1 MMRVGQRPAPAGA
14 LVASAALHAV
24 VVGLAVLFA
33 LPFAWMLTTSLKAEW
48 QVFSVPPVWI
58 PDPVLLENYPS
69 ALLTMNFPLYLK
81 NTLVIA
87 CGSVV
92 GVLVSCTMTAYGFA
106 RVRWPG
112 RDWLFGLCVAS
123 MMIPFQV
130 TMVPLFVTFSLLGW
144 VGTPLPLIVPTFFG
158 VPYYIFL
165 LRQFFRTIPQELS
178 EAAVIDGC
186 SELGVFWRVVLPL
199 TTPAL
204 AVVAL
209 FQFIHAWSDY
219 LGPLIYLNRQAQY
232 TIALGLALFNSQN
245 NYQFALLMAAS
256 AVTIAPVVV
265 LFFLTQRT
273 FIEGISLTGIKG

>member
-1 MMRVGQRPAPAGA
+1 MRVGQRPAPAGA

-144 VGTPLPLIVPTFFG
+144 VGTPLPLIVPAFFG